1 MSVLRTQLRGLASRP
16 TRLLLTSL
24 AVIVATAFA
33 YATFL
38 VQSVVE
44 QSLQDSFSTTTSA
57 TSVVVKAE
65 TNLPDAAVG
74 KVKAVPGVSQVSGQG
89 VTFVQGGGDDFYVQS
104 DPGSGPLSLLTL
116 VSGHYPTTNSQIAV
130 SEDAAK
136 RAHLKVGDTLPV
148 QPSEGTKKPVQVTVT
163 AIVTPHGRGADV
175 YVTAD
180 GLTAFG
186 AHFNR
191 LNVSTTTGTD
201 VSTVVANIKSA
212 VGGTGITVDDAATIR
227 QDDALSVSRAV
238 GQLFLILGLFVLV
251 AVLAAGLVA
260 AATFRIVFAQRMR
273 QLALLRAIGAKRDKI
288 IGALV
293 VEGAITG
300 LVAGILGVAL
310 SAGITYGVLAM
321 VSSTG
326 AVVPFPALNVLAAL
340 GCIAGAVLV
349 TVGSVLAPAISAAS
363 VPPLAAL
370 RTAAVA
376 DGAKKVGWLRLSF
389 GILLVLAAVLAGV
402 AAMAIH
408 SQTGALVVVISG
420 ALAFGA
426 LLVLG
431 PYVVPPI
438 ARLLGWPAGALAR
451 TTGRLAIR
459 NAARSPRRIAATTSV
474 VALGVT
480 LVTGLLVG
488 TASMQAYANT
498 RLSAQFPTALVAYGN
513 GEDGVAPAQLQ
524 KLAKNPAVARAVPQS
539 SADVTLSAEGSRTE
553 VTATGLDA
561 QAVPSLAN
569 AEVAGGKPGDVRAGD
584 IGLHSDVAAKLGV
597 HVGDS
602 VAVSSGNRS
611 ITLKVTATWEA
622 AFGPA
627 MVMPSDLA
635 KVAPQVKVNTVL
647 IDPAAGHSVAEVRKI
662 VTSSLQ
668 NAQVQ
673 DAAAA
678 RESFQGPLTQVTLVA
693 LGLLALTVL
702 IAVTGV
708 ATTMSLAIV
717 ERTTESGLLRALG
730 LSRKGLRGSLMLESG
745 IFGLVGAAIG
755 LVLGSFY
762 AWRLLDSLALG
773 VSLVLPVGEL
783 VVVAIVLVAL
793 TLLAG
798 WLPSR
803 RAAKISPV
811 EALATS

>member
-57 TSVVVKAE
+57 TSVVVKSS
-65 TNLPDAAVG
+65 TNLPDSAAG
-74 KVKAVPGVSQVSGQG
+74 KVRALQGVSQVAEQG
-89 VTFVQGGGDDFYVQS
+89 VTFIQGGGLDFFVQS
-104 DPGSGPLSLLTL
+104 DPGSGPLSLVSV
-116 VSGHYPTTNSQIAV
+116 VSGHYPTAAGQIAV
-130 SEDAAK
+130 SEDTAK
-136 RAHLKVGDTLPV
+136 KAHLKIGDTLPV
-148 QPSEGTKKPVQVTVT
+148 QPSEQGKKSIQVTVT
-163 AIVTPHGRGADV
+163 AIVSPHGRGADV
-175 YVTAD
+175 FVPAS
-180 GLTAFG
+180 GLTALG

-191 LNVSTTTGTD
+191 LNISATAGTD
-201 VSTVVANIKSA
+201 TAALVSSVKSA

-227 QDDALSVSRAV
+227 QSDATDVSKAV
-238 GQLFLILGLFVLV
+238 GELFLVLGLFVLV

-293 VEGAITG
+293 IEGAITG
-300 LVAGILGVAL
+300 LVAGVLGVVL
-310 SAGITYGVLAM
+310 SAGIAYGAIAIIN
-321 VSSTG
+321 STG
-326 AVVPFPALNVLAAL
+326 SVVPFPGLNVLALL
-340 GCIAGAVLV
+340 GCVAGAVLV
-349 TVGSVLAPAISAAS
+349 TVGSVLAPAISAS
-363 VPPLAAL
+363 RVPPLAAL

-376 DGAKKVGWLRLSF
+376 DGAKKVGWLRMSF
-389 GILLVLAAVLAGV
+389 GILLVLAAALAGV
-402 AAMAIH
+402 AATVIH
-408 SQTGALVVVISG
+408 SSTGALIVVVSG
-420 ALAFGA
+420 AFAFGA
-426 LLVLG
+426 LLTLG
-431 PYVVPPI
+431 PYVVPSL

-488 TASMQAYANT
+488 TASMQAYADA
-498 RLSAQFPTALVAYGN
+498 RLSAEFPTAVVAYPTSG
-513 GEDGVAPAQLQ
+513 ATPAQLQ
-524 KLAKNPAVARAVPQS
+524 ALAKNPAIARAVPKTA
-539 SADVTLSAEGSRTE
+539 ADVTISAQGARETLP
-553 VTATGLDA
+553 ATGLDA
-561 QAVPSLAN
+561 SAVPSLAKV
-569 AEVAGGKPGDVRAGD
+569 AVAGGRPSDVGVGD

-597 HVGDS
+597 HIGDS
-602 VAVSSGNRS
+602 VAVSAGNRS
-611 ITLKVTATWEA
+611 VTLKVTATWQT

-627 MVMPSDLA
+627 LLMPSDLR
-635 KVAPQVKVNTVL
+635 KIAPNATVSTVL
-647 IDPAAGHSVAEVRKI
+647 VDPAAGHTVPEIRKI
-662 VTSSLQ
+662 VSAALPNS
-668 NAQVQ
+668 QVQ
-673 DAAAA
+673 DAASA
-678 RESFQGPLTQVTLVA
+678 RESFQGPLATVTLIA

-708 ATTMSLAIV
+708 ATTMTLAIV

-730 LSRKGLRGSLMLESG
+730 LSRQGLRGSLMLESG
-745 IFGLVGAAIG
+745 VFGLVGAAIG

-762 AWRLLDSLALG
+762 AWRLLDSLSLG

-783 VVVAIVLVAL
+783 VLVAVVLVAL

-803 RAAKISPV
+803 RAARISPV
-811 EALATS
+811 DALATS